1 MANRVI
7 PPLPSETLVNAKHLR
22 SATTDA
28 EQALWYHLRAGRFGG
43 FKFRRQH
50 PIPPYVVDFVCLG
63 QLLVIELD
71 GSQHSPDV
79 DAEKNRFLTRA
90 GFQLLR
96 FWNHDALTQ
105 TEAVL
110 AQIWSAL
117 HDRTLSPT
125 PLPRGEGLSRDPL
138 L

>member
-1 MANRVI
+1 MAHRVI
-7 PPLPSETLVNAKHLR
+7 PPLPSETLVNAKQLR
-22 SATTDA
+22 RTTTDA

-50 PIPPYVVDFVCLG
+50 PLPPYVVDFVCLA

-79 DAEKNRFLTRA
+79 DAEKNRFLTRT

-96 FWNHDALTQ
+96 FWNHDTLTR

-125 PLPRGEGLSRDPL
+125 PLPPGEGLSREPL
-138 L
+138 P

>member
-1 MANRVI
+1 MAERII
-7 PPLPSETLVNAKHLR
+7 PPLPTETLDKARCLR
-22 SATTDA
+22 QTMTDA

-50 PIPPYVVDFVCLG
+50 PLPPYVVDFVCLS
-63 QLLVIELD
+63 QWLVVELD
-71 GSQHSPDV
+71 GSQHSPSV
-79 DAEKNRFLTRA
+79 DAERDRSLERA
-90 GFQLLR
+90 GFRLLR
-96 FWNHDALTQ
+96 FWNDDVLIQ

-125 PLPRGEGLSRDPL
+125 PLPWGEGLSRESQP
-138 L
+138 

>member
-7 PPLPSETLVNAKHLR
+7 PPLPSETLANAKQLR
-22 SATTDA
+22 HTTTDA
-28 EQALWYHLRAGRFGG
+28 EQALWHHLRAGRFGG

-50 PIPPYVVDFVCLG
+50 ALPPYVVDFVCLG
-63 QLLVIELD
+63 QLLVVELD

-79 DAEKNRFLTRA
+79 DAAKSHFLTRA

-105 TEAVL
+105 TEDVL
-110 AQIWSAL
+110 AQIWNAL

-125 PLPRGEGLSRDPL
+125 PLPPGEGLSRDL
-138 L
+138 LP